1 MWINPPAMRADGLQ
15 VENAMA
21 RESKPVAMLAPRGA
35 LMGQVYRAC
44 DRVRAVR
51 QIAAL
56 MVALVTLS
64 ARGVGAQLPVPS
76 LRLATG
82 FGVDTTSSP
91 AREVFDLW
99 RRYLVES
106 SDSVRAGLWSQP
118 ERATWHPFD
127 LVAPYVYQGF
137 SDYTVVR
144 LAPAVGLS
152 DTYQIT
158 TLVSAV
164 DESTHAVRPLALYRV
179 YAINEAGRWALA
191 NALPRMTRTWRRET
205 IGAIHFVFPSTHAFD
220 PRRARATAAFV
231 DSLAAAF
238 GQPAPQPISYYFTTD
253 LEETFRALG
262 LEFFPLGPDTIGG
275 RSNRF
280 VRHVYVGA
288 STNGEGYLHEL
299 AHVILA
305 PEVSGRTAPLVA
317 EGLMTWTGGS
327 AGLGYPQLLPGLARY
342 VAAHPSLSIEV
353 VMADPPPR
361 IGTLDV
367 GYDGLAVLCELV
379 HRNRGLAGL
388 RAVLQAGRTPAEVL
402 DTAARQL
409 GIARGS
415 LDSLWRA
422 MILKHQR

>member
-1 MWINPPAMRADGLQ
+1 MR
-15 VENAMA
+15 
-21 RESKPVAMLAPRGA
+21 RVAALLIA
-35 LMGQVYRAC
+35 LM
-44 DRVRAVR
+44 
-51 QIAAL
+51 
-56 MVALVTLS
+56 TLS
-64 ARGVGAQLPVPS
+64 AHEAAAQLPVPS

-82 FGVDTTSSP
+82 FGVDTTSST

-99 RRYLVES
+99 RRYLLER
-106 SDSVRAGLWSQP
+106 SDSVRAGLWSQA
-118 ERATWHPFD
+118 ERGIWQPFD

-152 DTYQIT
+152 DTYLIT

-179 YAINEAGRWALA
+179 YATAEAGRRVLA

-205 IGAIHFVFPSTHAFD
+205 IGAITFVFPSTHTFD
-220 PRRARATAAFV
+220 ARRAQATASFV
-231 DSLAAAF
+231 DSLAVAF
-238 GQPAPQPISYYFTTD
+238 GQPAPKPISYYFTSD
-253 LEETFRALG
+253 LEEMFRALG

-275 RSNRF
+275 RSNIA

-288 STNGEGYLHEL
+288 STNGEAYLHEL

-305 PEVSGRTAPLVA
+305 PEVGSRTAPLLA

-327 AGLGYPQLLPGLARY
+327 AGRTYAQLLPSLAGY
-342 VAAHPSLSIEV
+342 VADHPTLSLET
-353 VMADPPPR
+353 VMEKPPAR

-367 GYDGLAVLCELV
+367 GYVGLAVVCELV
-379 HRNRGLAGL
+379 HRSRGIAGL

-402 DTAARQL
+402 DATAHEL
-409 GIARGS
+409 GISRAS
-415 LDSLWRA
+415 VDSLWRA
-422 MILKHQR
+422 SILRHRGRG